1 MKQVKENFCGAC
13 VSIPL
18 TLAGSAIGSYS
29 TKPHSYKKNK
39 NIQFLVG
46 LLFTF
51 ITFSIGYY
59 LLYVKEC
66 SACIK

>member
-29 TKPHSYKKNK
+29 YNAHKYKKMK
-39 NIQFLVG
+39 DLSFLVG

-51 ITFSIGYY
+51 VAFCIGYY
-59 LLYVKEC
+59 FLFLKKC
-66 SACIK
+66 SDCIK

>member
-18 TLAGSAIGSYS
+18 SLAGSAIGSYS
-29 TKPHSYKKNK
+29 AKVHKYQKNK
-39 NIQFLVG
+39 NLEFLIG
-46 LLFTF
+46 MLFTF

-59 LLYVKEC
+59 FLYVKEC
-66 SACIK
+66 SECVK